1 MSKKAKIALV
11 AVAALCVAVAVAAG
25 TVLAL
30 TRDTIDET
38 MSFSEIGNY
47 LNRESSW
54 YGTDEAVTV
63 ANAIVKYQLA
73 DGGWRKEWANPE
85 VTGSWAKST
94 IDNDGTTSEI
104 YILAKVYNETHKKKY
119 KTACLKGIDLLID
132 AQYDNGGWAQVF
144 DDTGTYH
151 AHITY
156 NDHAMEHVMTLLMQ
170 VADMS
175 GDFSFVGKSR
185 AEKAKTAVDKGIKC
199 ILDTQII
206 AGGKKTAWCQ
216 QHDEFTLA
224 PAAGRAYEHPSI
236 CTAESVGIV
245 QFLMSL
251 PEPSDEVLKSIDAA
265 VKWMQEAQLD
275 GIKYV
280 TQGDDKVVIEDPD
293 AEPLWARFY
302 EIGTNRPI
310 FGDRDGS
317 LHYDVSEISQERR
330 TGYAWYGTWCKKLV
344 ANAG

>member
-1 MSKKAKIALV
+1 MNKNMKIALTAV
-11 AVAALCVAVAVAAG
+11 GMICVVAAVAGGVL
-25 TVLAL
+25 LAL
-30 TRDTIDET
+30 QKDTVDET
-38 MSFSEIGNY
+38 ASFSEIGKY

-104 YILAKVYNETHKKKY
+104 YILAKVYGETHKKKY

-144 DDTGTYH
+144 DDAGTYH

-156 NDHAMEHVMTLLMQ
+156 NDHAMVHVLTLLTQ
-170 VADMS
+170 VADRS
-175 GDFSFVGKSR
+175 GDFSFIDNSR
-185 AEKAKTAVDKGIKC
+185 AEKARTAVEKGIQC
-199 ILDTQII
+199 ILSTQII
-206 AGGKKTAWCQ
+206 AGGAKTAWCQ

-245 QFLMSL
+245 EFLKSI
-251 PEPSDEVLKSIDAA
+251 PDPSDEVTKSINAA
-265 VKWMQEAQLD
+265 VKWMREVQLN

-302 EIGTNRPI
+302 EIGTNKPI

-330 TGYAWYGTWCKKLV
+330 TGYSWYGTWAKKLV
-344 ANAG
+344 ADG